1 MSEALLEA
9 VALSCERDDRILFEE
24 LSFSVRAGTLTRIE
38 GPNGAGK
45 TTLLRLL
52 CGLAPRQAGEI
63 LWCGEPMEDVR
74 DAFNRDVLYLG
85 HKTGVKS
92 LLSPL
97 ENLRAHFR
105 PRHALRDDQL
115 WHALERVGLAGYEDI
130 PCHSLSAGQQRRVA
144 LARLLV
150 SPERL
155 WILDEVFT
163 AIDRGGVR
171 MLENLLYE
179 RARAGGAVVVTT
191 HHELSVEVAQRIV
204 LGPEQA
210 LVDRSGSAV

>member
-1 MSEALLEA
+1 MSEPLLEA
-9 VALSCERDDRILFEE
+9 VALSCERDDRVLFEN
-24 LSFSVRAGTLTRIE
+24 LSFSVRPGTLTRIE

-63 LWCGEPMEDVR
+63 LWRGEPLEEAR
-74 DAFNRDVLYLG
+74 DSFNREVLYLG
-85 HKTGVKS
+85 HKTGVKA
-92 LLSPL
+92 LLTPL

-115 WHALERVGLAGYEDI
+115 WQALERVGLAGYEDV

-163 AIDRGGVR
+163 AIDRSGVR
-171 MLENLLYE
+171 MLESLLYE

-191 HHELSVEVAQRIV
+191 HHELSVGVAQRIV
-204 LGPEQA
+204 LGPEEAFVTQA
-210 LVDRSGSAV
+210 GNTA